1 MRLLRRVFGGSST
14 RRLASYEG
22 RLASIEAL
30 EPQLTGALDRTLAER
45 SASLRERARAGTPT
59 DDLLPEAFALVREAG
74 RRVLGMR
81 HYDVQMLGGMALHA
95 GCVAEMKTGEGKTLV
110 ATLPAYLNALSGGGV
125 HVVTVNDYLAQRDA
139 QWNEPLFG
147 LLGLTVGC
155 VLEEMGESRDEEVE
169 ARQAAY
175 ACDVTYGTNHE
186 LAFDYLRDNL
196 ALSPDEVVHRGFHF
210 AIVDEVDFLLI
221 DEARTPL
228 IISGPAREDVGLCK
242 RVSEVVRPLSAG
254 MHFYVDDKTRVAV
267 LSDHGFEAVQRG
279 LGDIDLT
286 ALEHLEEYHAVQQAI
301 RAHGVYKRDVD
312 YIVRDRRVLIVDEF
326 TGRVSED
333 KRFADGLH
341 QALEAKEG
349 VPVRAEDRTL
359 AKVTYQ
365 TYFGRYDKLCGM
377 TGTAWTAREEIKQT
391 YGLSVVVV
399 PTNCPMIREDFADL
413 VFDTLDEKHAAVL
426 DEIVDLRSRGRP
438 VLVGT
443 TSIAE
448 SERLTELLTSADVP
462 HEVLNAKNHSAE
474 ASLIAQAGRR
484 GAVTISTNMAGR
496 GVDIILGGNPEALLS
511 AAGDDEEQRD
521 VLEKLSDR
529 CDEEQRDVLEAGGLH
544 VIGTAHHESPRID
557 DQLRGRSGRQGD
569 PGSSQFFISLDHEL
583 WRKFGKQDIAE
594 LRDRLAAAGHR
605 AGEPLEPRQVDSLL
619 RALQRKVAEENRG
632 IRREVLKYDLVVH
645 EQREAIYAWR
655 RSMVEDDGFDAGD
668 LIASLVEDICDRLQ
682 EADALAGALEAHF
695 HQPFDLTGVGPTEYA
710 EAAFERALV
719 ILEEREARFGADPL
733 RELGQHLLLVS
744 IDDLWTEHLTNLE
757 RVEEGIGLQGYAQQ
771 DPLVAWRREAGLMYL
786 ELMFHIRSRTVDL
799 WFLASEANPQEEP
812 DPTGAAEVRVRRK
825 Q

>member
-1 MRLLRRVFGGSST
+1 MRLMRRVFGGSST
-14 RRLASYEG
+14 RRLAKYEG
-22 RLASIEAL
+22 RLGAIEQL
-30 EPQLTGALDRTLAER
+30 EPKLKAASDRELGDR
-45 SASLRERARAGTPT
+45 SADLRERAKGTSL
-59 DDLLPEAFALVREAG
+59 DQLLPEAFALVREAG

-81 HYDVQMLGGMALHA
+81 HYDVQLLGGMALND

-110 ATLPAYLNALSGGGV
+110 ATLPAYLNALSGQGV

-139 QWNEPLFG
+139 RWNEPLFA
-147 LLGLTVGC
+147 LLGMTVGC
-155 VLEEMGESRDEEVE
+155 VLEDMGGAREEE
-169 ARQAAY
+169 LAARQTAY
-175 ACDVTYGTNHE
+175 GCDVTYGTNHE

-196 ALSPDEVVHRGFHF
+196 ALSPDEVVHRGHHY

-228 IISGPAREDVGLCK
+228 IISGPAREDVGLCE
-242 RVSEVVRPLSAG
+242 RVADIVRPLSAG
-254 MHFYVDDKTRVAV
+254 MHFYVDDKTRMAT
-267 LSDHGFEAVQRG
+267 LSDRGFEEVQRG
-279 LGDIDLT
+279 LGGIDLT
-286 ALEHLEEYHAVQQAI
+286 VLEHLEEYHAVQMAI
-301 RAHGVYKRDVD
+301 RALGVYKRDVD

-365 TYFGRYDKLCGM
+365 TYFGLYEKLGGM

-399 PTNCPMIREDFADL
+399 PTNRPMVREDFADL

-426 DEIVDLRSRGRP
+426 DEIADLRSRERP

-448 SERLTELLTSADVP
+448 SERLDELLTEADIP
-462 HEVLNAKNHSAE
+462 HEVLNAKNHRAE
-474 ASLIAQAGRR
+474 AGLIAQAGRR

-496 GVDIILGGNPEALLS
+496 GVDIVLGGNPEQLHDDD
-511 AAGDDEEQRD
+511 AGDDDLDELREQCAAAQEH
-521 VLEKLSDR
+521 VV
-529 CDEEQRDVLEAGGLH
+529 QAGGLH

-569 PGSSQFFISLDHEL
+569 PGSSQFFISLDHDL
-583 WRKFGKQDIAE
+583 WRKFGKQDVSE
-594 LRDRLAAAGHR
+594 LRDRLAAEGHKP
-605 AGEPLEPRQVDSLL
+605 GEPIRPRLVDSLL
-619 RALQRKVAEENRG
+619 RELQKKVAEENRG

-645 EQREAIYAWR
+645 EQRQSIYAWR
-655 RSMVEDDGFDAGD
+655 RGMVQADGFDAED
-668 LIASLVEDICDRLQ
+668 LIASLVEDLCGRL
-682 EADALAGALEAHF
+682 EEPDALAGALGAHF
-695 HQPFDLTGVGPTEYA
+695 HQPFELDGVRQMDYA
-710 EAAFERALV
+710 DAAYEQAMAVLAQR
-719 ILEEREARFGADPL
+719 EEELGVEPL
-733 RELGQHLLLVS
+733 HALGQHLLLVS

-771 DPLVAWRREAGLMYL
+771 DPLVAWRREAGLMYG

-799 WFLASEANPQEEP
+799 WFMASDATATEP
-812 DPTGAAEVRVRRK
+812 DPTGAAELRVKRK

>member
-1 MRLLRRVFGGSST
+1 MRWMRRVFGGSST
-14 RRLASYEG
+14 RRLASYES
-22 RLASIEAL
+22 RLASIEEL
-30 EPQLTGALDRTLAER
+30 EPELKGATDGALKER
-45 SASLRERARAGTPT
+45 STDLRRRARGRTSL
-59 DDLLPEAFALVREAG
+59 DQLLPEAFALVREAG

-81 HYDVQMLGGMALHA
+81 QYDVQLLGGMALHA
-95 GCVAEMKTGEGKTLV
+95 GCATEMKTGEGKTLV
-110 ATLPAYLNALSGGGV
+110 ATLPAYLNALTGEGV
-125 HVVTVNDYLAQRDA
+125 HVVTVNDYLARRDSR
-139 QWNEPLFG
+139 WNEPLFG

-155 VLEEMGESRDEEVE
+155 VLEEMGESREEELE

-196 ALSPDEVVHRGFHF
+196 ALSTDEVVHRGFHF

-228 IISGPAREDVGLCK
+228 IISGPAREDVGLCEQ
-242 RVSEVVRPLSAG
+242 VADLVRPLSAG
-254 MHFYVDDKTRVAV
+254 MHFYVDDKIRMAT
-267 LSDHGFEAVQRG
+267 LSDRGFEEVQRG
-279 LGDIDLT
+279 LGGIDLT
-286 ALEHLEEYHAVQQAI
+286 VLDHLEQYHAVQQAV

-399 PTNCPMIREDFADL
+399 PTNRPMIREDYADL
-413 VFDTLDEKHAAVL
+413 VFDTLDQKHAAVL
-426 DEIVDLRSRGRP
+426 DEIADLHSRGRP

-448 SERLTELLTSADVP
+448 SERFTELLAEAGVP
-462 HEVLNAKNHSAE
+462 HEVLNAKNHHAE
-474 ASLIAQAGRR
+474 AALIAQAGRR

-496 GVDIILGGNPEALLS
+496 GVDIILGGNPEQLQGAETEEGALPL
-511 AAGDDEEQRD
+511 EQLRAQ
-521 VLEKLSDR
+521 
-529 CDEEQRDVLEAGGLH
+529 CDEEQRHVLEAGGLH

-583 WRKFGKQDIAE
+583 WRKFGKQDVSD
-594 LRDRLAAAGHR
+594 LRDRLAAAGHPP
-605 AGEPLEPRQVDSLL
+605 GEPIEPRLVDSTL
-619 RALQRKVAEENRG
+619 RELQQKVAEENRG

-655 RSMVEDDGFDAGD
+655 RSMVESDGFDTGE
-668 LIASLVEDICDRLQ
+668 LLASLVEDICARFEDP
-682 EADALAGALEAHF
+682 DALTGALEAHF
-695 HQPFDLTGVGPTEYA
+695 HKPFELAGVQPSDFA
-710 EAAFERALV
+710 EAAFEQALV
-719 ILEEREARFGADPL
+719 VLEEREQRFGFEPL
-733 RELGQHLLLVS
+733 RELGQHLLLGS

-771 DPLVAWRREAGLMYL
+771 DPLVAWRREAGMMYG

-799 WFLASEANPQEEP
+799 WFLASEASADEP
-812 DPTGAAEVRVRRK
+812 EPTDAVEVRVKRK